1 MYFCTKKNS
10 IAIMKQIKIWLE
22 AIRLRTLPVSVSG
35 VLIAVGL
42 AKFNG
47 AFRLVPSLLC
57 VAFAVL
63 AQIVSNLANEYFDF
77 KAGTD
82 KKGRVGPRRGV
93 TEGDFSPATLK
104 RAIVGTLVATCA
116 VGLSMLAVVDPG
128 EGYANWLL
136 LVGVGVMVAV
146 MAFAYSAG
154 PYPLSYHA
162 LGEVAVM
169 AFYGLVPVI
178 FSYYVVAGDFHP
190 YAVIAGIAIGLMGV
204 NVLLV
209 NNYRDVDDD
218 REAGKRTSVV
228 VAGRT
233 LAAFAYLLNGL
244 LALSVLGVLWLRLW
258 MEWGW
263 WTMLPP
269 AIYMALHLTSWHRLK
284 QRTGA
289 ALNPILGATARNM
302 LIFTLL
308 LTLFLF

>member
-1 MYFCTKKNS
+1 
-10 IAIMKQIKIWLE
+10 MKQIKIWLE

-104 RAIVGTLVATCA
+104 RAMVGTLVATCA

-169 AFYGLVPVI
+169 VFYGLVPVI

-302 LIFTLL
+302 LIFTIL
-308 LTLFLF
+308 LTLLLI

>member
-1 MYFCTKKNS
+1 
-10 IAIMKQIKIWLE
+10 MKQIKIWLE

-35 VLIAVGL
+35 VLIAVEL

-104 RAIVGTLVATCA
+104 RAMVGTLVATCA

-269 AIYMALHLTSWHRLK
+269 AIYMALHLTTWLRLK

-302 LIFTLL
+302 LIFTIL
-308 LTLFLF
+308 LTLLLI

>member
-1 MYFCTKKNS
+1 
-10 IAIMKQIKIWLE
+10 MKQIKIWLE

-258 MEWGW
+258 TEWGW

-269 AIYMALHLTSWHRLK
+269 AIYMALHLTTWHRLK

-302 LIFTLL
+302 LIFTIL
-308 LTLFLF
+308 LTLLLI

>member
-1 MYFCTKKNS
+1 
-10 IAIMKQIKIWLE
+10 MKQIKIWLE

-104 RAIVGTLVATCA
+104 RAMVGTLVATCA

-228 VAGRT
+228 VVGRT

-269 AIYMALHLTSWHRLK
+269 AIYMALHLTTWHRLK

-302 LIFTLL
+302 LIFTIL

>member
-1 MYFCTKKNS
+1 
-10 IAIMKQIKIWLE
+10 MKQIKIWLE

-263 WTMLPP
+263 WTMIPP
-269 AIYMALHLTSWHRLK
+269 AIYMVLHLTSWHRLK

>member
-1 MYFCTKKNS
+1 
-10 IAIMKQIKIWLE
+10 MKQIKIWLE

-284 QRTGA
+284 QRTGT

-308 LTLFLF
+308 LTLLLI

>member
-1 MYFCTKKNS
+1 
-10 IAIMKQIKIWLE
+10 MKQIKIWLE

-154 PYPLSYHA
+154 PFPLSYHA

-302 LIFTLL
+302 LIFTIL

>member
-1 MYFCTKKNS
+1 
-10 IAIMKQIKIWLE
+10 MKQIKIWLE

-104 RAIVGTLVATCA
+104 RAMVGTLVATCA

-269 AIYMALHLTSWHRLK
+269 AIYLALHLTTWHRLK

-302 LIFTLL
+302 LIFTIL
-308 LTLFLF
+308 LTLLLI

>member
-1 MYFCTKKNS
+1 
-10 IAIMKQIKIWLE
+10 MKQIKIWLE

-104 RAIVGTLVATCA
+104 RAMVGTLVATCA

-269 AIYMALHLTSWHRLK
+269 AIYMALHLTSWLRLK

-302 LIFTLL
+302 LIFTIL
-308 LTLFLF
+308 LTLLLI

>member
-1 MYFCTKKNS
+1 
-10 IAIMKQIKIWLE
+10 MKQIKIWLE

-104 RAIVGTLVATCA
+104 RAMVGTLVATCA

-269 AIYMALHLTSWHRLK
+269 AIYMALHLTTWHRLK

-302 LIFTLL
+302 LIFTIILTLL
-308 LTLFLF
+308 LI

>member
-1 MYFCTKKNS
+1 
-10 IAIMKQIKIWLE
+10 MKQIKIWLE

-269 AIYMALHLTSWHRLK
+269 AIYMALHLTSWHRLR

>member
-1 MYFCTKKNS
+1 
-10 IAIMKQIKIWLE
+10 MKQIKIWLE

-104 RAIVGTLVATCA
+104 RAMVGTLVATCA

-263 WTMLPP
+263 WTMIPP

-302 LIFTLL
+302 LIFTILL
-308 LTLFLF
+308 SILLI

>member
-1 MYFCTKKNS
+1 
-10 IAIMKQIKIWLE
+10 MKQIKIWLE

-116 VGLSMLAVVDPG
+116 VGLSMLAVVAPG
-128 EGYANWLL
+128 EGYTNWLL

-269 AIYMALHLTSWHRLK
+269 TIYMALHLTSWHRLR

-302 LIFTLL
+302 LIFTIL
-308 LTLFLF
+308 LTLLLI

>member
-1 MYFCTKKNS
+1 
-10 IAIMKQIKIWLE
+10 MKQIKIWLE

-104 RAIVGTLVATCA
+104 RAMVGTLVATCA

-269 AIYMALHLTSWHRLK
+269 AIYMALHLTTWHRLK

-308 LTLFLF
+308 LS

>member
-1 MYFCTKKNS
+1 
-10 IAIMKQIKIWLE
+10 MKQIKIWLE

-269 AIYMALHLTSWHRLK
+269 AIYMALHLTSWLRLK

>member
-1 MYFCTKKNS
+1 
-10 IAIMKQIKIWLE
+10 MKQIKIWLE

-269 AIYMALHLTSWHRLK
+269 AIYMALHLTSWLRLK

-308 LTLFLF
+308 LTLLLI

>member
-1 MYFCTKKNS
+1 
-10 IAIMKQIKIWLE
+10 MKQIKIWLE

-263 WTMLPP
+263 WTMIPP

-302 LIFTLL
+302 LIFTILL
-308 LTLFLF
+308 SILLI

>member
-1 MYFCTKKNS
+1 
-10 IAIMKQIKIWLE
+10 MKQIKIWLE

-104 RAIVGTLVATCA
+104 RALVGTLVATCA

-263 WTMLPP
+263 WTMIPP

-308 LTLFLF
+308 LTLLLI

>member
-1 MYFCTKKNS
+1 
-10 IAIMKQIKIWLE
+10 MKQIKIWLE

-263 WTMLPP
+263 WTMIPP
-269 AIYMALHLTSWHRLK
+269 AIYMAPHLTSWHRLK

-302 LIFTLL
+302 LIFTIL
-308 LTLFLF
+308 LTLLLI

>member
-1 MYFCTKKNS
+1 
-10 IAIMKQIKIWLE
+10 MKQIKIWIE

-47 AFRLVPSLLC
+47 QFRLVPSLLC
-57 VAFAVL
+57 VVFAVL

-93 TEGDFSPATLK
+93 TEGDITPSAMK
-104 RAIVGTLVATCA
+104 KAMIGTLVVACL
-116 VGLSMLAVVDPG
+116 VGLSMLLVVDPG
-128 EGYANWLL
+128 EGYANWLML
-136 LVGVGVMVAV
+136 IGAGVLIAIF
-146 MAFAYSAG
+146 AFAYSAG

-162 LGEVAVM
+162 LGEVTVM
-169 AFYGLVPVI
+169 GFYGLVPVI
-178 FSYYVVAGDFHP
+178 FTYYVVAGVFHP
-190 YAVIAGIAIGLMGV
+190 FAVVAGIAIGFMGV

-218 REAGKRTSVV
+218 RDAGKRTSVV
-228 VAGRT
+228 VFGRK

-244 LALSVLGVLWLRLW
+244 LAMSILGVLWIRLYFAS
-258 MEWGW
+258 GW
-263 WTMLPP
+263 WFLLPMLV
-269 AIYMALHLTSWHRLK
+269 YMLLHFITWHTLK
-284 QRTGA
+284 HTDGA
-289 ALNPILGATARNM
+289 ALNPLLGATARNM

-308 LTLFLF
+308 LCGVLLF

>member
-1 MYFCTKKNS
+1 
-10 IAIMKQIKIWLE
+10 MKQIKIWLE

-104 RAIVGTLVATCA
+104 RAMVGTLVATCA

-190 YAVIAGIAIGLMGV
+190 YAVIGGIAIGLMGV

-269 AIYMALHLTSWHRLK
+269 AIYMALHLTTWHRLK

-302 LIFTLL
+302 LIFTIL

>member
-1 MYFCTKKNS
+1 
-10 IAIMKQIKIWLE
+10 MKQIKIWLE

-104 RAIVGTLVATCA
+104 RAMVGTLVATCA

-269 AIYMALHLTSWHRLK
+269 AIYMALHLTSWHRLR

>member
-1 MYFCTKKNS
+1 
-10 IAIMKQIKIWLE
+10 MKQIKIWLE

-104 RAIVGTLVATCA
+104 RAMVGTLVATCA

-269 AIYMALHLTSWHRLK
+269 AIYMVLHLTTWHRLK

>member
-1 MYFCTKKNS
+1 
-10 IAIMKQIKIWLE
+10 MKQIKIWLE

-128 EGYANWLL
+128 EGYVNWLL

-284 QRTGA
+284 QRTGT

>member
-1 MYFCTKKNS
+1 
-10 IAIMKQIKIWLE
+10 MKQIKIWLE

-128 EGYANWLL
+128 EGYVNWLL

-269 AIYMALHLTSWHRLK
+269 AIYMALHLTTWHRLK

>member
-1 MYFCTKKNS
+1 
-10 IAIMKQIKIWLE
+10 MKQIKIWLE

-104 RAIVGTLVATCA
+104 RAMVGTLVATCA

-269 AIYMALHLTSWHRLK
+269 AIYLALHLTSWHRLK

-308 LTLFLF
+308 LTLLLI

>member
-1 MYFCTKKNS
+1 
-10 IAIMKQIKIWLE
+10 MKQIKIWLE

-302 LIFTLL
+302 LIFTIV

>member
-1 MYFCTKKNS
+1 
-10 IAIMKQIKIWLE
+10 MKQIKIWLE

-233 LAAFAYLLNGL
+233 LTAFAYLLNGL

>member
-1 MYFCTKKNS
+1 
-10 IAIMKQIKIWLE
+10 MKQIKIWLE

-104 RAIVGTLVATCA
+104 RAMVGTLVATCA

-269 AIYMALHLTSWHRLK
+269 AIYMALHLTSWRRLK

-302 LIFTLL
+302 LIFTIL

>member
-1 MYFCTKKNS
+1 
-10 IAIMKQIKIWLE
+10 MKQIKIWLE

-57 VAFAVL
+57 VAFAVM

-269 AIYMALHLTSWHRLK
+269 TIYMALHLTTWHRLK

>member
-1 MYFCTKKNS
+1 
-10 IAIMKQIKIWLE
+10 MKQIKIWLE

-104 RAIVGTLVATCA
+104 RAMVGTLVATCA

-128 EGYANWLL
+128 ESYANWLL

-302 LIFTLL
+302 LIFTIL
-308 LTLFLF
+308 LTLLLI

>member
-1 MYFCTKKNS
+1 
-10 IAIMKQIKIWLE
+10 MKQIKIWLE

-104 RAIVGTLVATCA
+104 RAMVGTLIATCA
-116 VGLSMLAVVDPG
+116 VGLSMLAVVEPG

-269 AIYMALHLTSWHRLK
+269 AIYMALHLTTWHRLK

>member
-1 MYFCTKKNS
+1 
-10 IAIMKQIKIWLE
+10 MKQIKIWLE

-104 RAIVGTLVATCA
+104 RAMVGTLVATCA

-269 AIYMALHLTSWHRLK
+269 AIYMALHLTTWHRLK
-284 QRTGA
+284 QRAGA

-308 LTLFLF
+308 LTLLLI

>member
-1 MYFCTKKNS
+1 
-10 IAIMKQIKIWLE
+10 MKQIKIWLE

-104 RAIVGTLVATCA
+104 RAMVGTLVATCA

-302 LIFTLL
+302 LIFTIL